1 MRGCQSCTVL
11 AVVDGSHSPAPSGHI
26 GSLAEDC
33 LIAELES
40 SEAGFSVTGTKVAT
54 EYLQGKA
61 MARQLLRLSLSLL
74 LGGHVVRGLVS
85 PTDGPLRKPVSHLQR
100 CQLVSCALAGP
111 APCDSPLLS
120 GSSRRVIKK
129 LSHSAWR
136 RTWSTSRL
144 PQRGSCQNVGS
155 GQ

>member
-11 AVVDGSHSPAPSGHI
+11 SVVDGSHSPAPSGHI

-61 MARQLLRLSLSLL
+61 MARQLLRLSLSLH

-85 PTDGPLRKPVSHLQR
+85 PTDGPLRKPISTYSGVSWSPVLWPGLLRVTLH
-100 CQLVSCALAGP
+100 CLVGP
-111 APCDSPLLS
+111 AEESLKS
-120 GSSRRVIKK
+120 
-129 LSHSAWR
+129 
-136 RTWSTSRL
+136 
-144 PQRGSCQNVGS
+144 
-155 GQ
+155 